1 MVAALLNLYES
12 PLPSFE
18 SGNQVFVIG
27 IVIENVADN
36 GFFFQRGGDVLF
48 DFGFFAVAENQ
59 IYFRHFGKLLGR
71 NLSRASGDNNACIG
85 IFPAEFADGL
95 PALAFGFA
103 GNGASVDDNQ
113 VVEAGKL
120 FLQNFGL
127 ITVDA
132 AAEGNDL
139 YHI

>member
-1 MVAALLNLYES
+1 MSPTMVF
-12 PLPSFE
+12 LPAGRRCTFR
-18 SGNQVFVIG
+18 F
-27 IVIENVADN
+27 
-36 GFFFQRGGDVLF
+36 RL
-48 DFGFFAVAENQ
+48 FAVAENQ
-59 IYFRHFGKLLGR
+59 VYFRHFGKLLGR
-71 NLSRASGDNNACIG
+71 NLSRASGDDNTCIG

-95 PALAFGFA
+95 PALAFSFA